1 MNLAGILIAAL
12 AFAVTFGLARL
23 IMRRQAARKA
33 REDGEAAKQSQS
45 RQVRR
50 ARERRHKG

>member
-33 REDGEAAKQSQS
+33 REAGEASRHNQS

-50 ARERRHKG
+50 ARERRDKA